1 MEAYTEKV
9 AILDSRNTLNTRQTL
24 KTRLFEQLQKGQHIR
39 LRTQRLRIDRIQ
51 ITHQPIGNSAGLDI
65 TTGAV

>member
-24 KTRLFEQLQKGQHIR
+24 KTRLLE
-39 LRTQRLRIDRIQ
+39 
-51 ITHQPIGNSAGLDI
+51 
-65 TTGAV
+65 